1 MSLVNYNVVELVD
14 SPVIKKMRY
23 YGKHLP
29 VPTDT
34 DCRLLVL
41 EHCLQKGVRVIPTP
55 LDVQRNKISWMG
67 FQNEIYYPESMFR
80 WVDDTE
86 LPELWGLV
94 FKHFEQMQDW
104 IAADLQQKVN
114 LMSDSDRMKYFFNR
128 QSSTRSIWSDKHP
141 FVYGIAASNAE
152 KISYMTIP
160 KLSSFVLHQASAI
173 EHINEDNM
181 KEELLDPAIRR
192 SLCMMA
198 SPYKLVELDDFA
210 VSNHEVELFA
220 NILAMDSIAESYYI
234 EIEDD
239 VKKYMHA
246 SSYSEEWSEHG
257 GEYTGTLGAGCMRY
271 DRCQP
276 FLDIYEDCEHCK
288 ILVMKDDDGRIVARA
303 LLWQNVNVH
312 RRVRTINIMDRV
324 YTLRNAYEPLMI
336 QWAKD
341 NGYHYKKQQSY
352 NSAVLIN
359 PTTGKEMR
367 GQVRI
372 PIEWPEDGYEK
383 LPYIDTYAH
392 IYPELGFMSNSA
404 RVKPIDTLS
413 IKRINPRSTD
423 GYYREMRNY
432 V

>member
-1 MSLVNYNVVELVD
+1 MSIVNYNVVELVD

-41 EHCLQKGVRVIPTP
+41 EHCLQKGVRVIPLP
-55 LDVQRNKISWMG
+55 LDVQRNKISWLG

-80 WVDDTE
+80 WVGEEE

-94 FKHFEQMQDW
+94 FKHFEEMQNW
-104 IAADLQQKVN
+104 ITDDLRQKVDLLGN
-114 LMSDSDRMKYFFNR
+114 NRMKDYFYR
-128 QSSTRSIWSDKHP
+128 LTRNVYSDKHP

-152 KISYMTIP
+152 KISYITIP
-160 KLSSFVLHQASAI
+160 KLSSFVLHQALVV
-173 EHINEDNM
+173 EHIHEDNM
-181 KEELLDPAIRR
+181 KEELLDPSIRR

-198 SPYKLVELDDFA
+198 SPYKLMEIDDYA
-210 VSNHEVELFA
+210 VSNREIEELA
-220 NILAMDSIAESYYI
+220 GILAIDNIAESYYI

-239 VKKYMHA
+239 VKAYMHE
-246 SSYSEEWSEHG
+246 SSYSDEWHGHG
-257 GEYTGTLGAGCMRY
+257 GDYTGTLGAGCMRY

-288 ILVMKDDDGRIVARA
+288 ILVMKDQSGGIVARA
-303 LLWQNVNVH
+303 LLWQDVSVH

-324 YTLRNAYEPLMI
+324 YTLRNVYEPLMI
-336 QWAKD
+336 KWAKD
-341 NGYHYKKQQSY
+341 NGYYYKKQQSY

-359 PTTGKEMR
+359 PETGKEMR

-372 PIEWPEDGYEK
+372 PIEWPEDGYDR
-383 LPYIDTYAH
+383 LPYIDTYQH

-404 RVKPIDTLS
+404 RVRPDEGSTIRL
-413 IKRINPRSTD
+413 NPRSTD
-423 GYYREMRNY
+423 GYYRQLRNY
-432 V
+432 A

>member
-1 MSLVNYNVVELVD
+1 MSIVNYNVVELVD

-41 EHCLQKGVRVIPTP
+41 DHCLQKGVRVIPTP
-55 LDVQRNKISWMG
+55 LDVQRNKISWLG
-67 FQNEIYYPESMFR
+67 FQNETYYPESMFR
-80 WVDDTE
+80 WVGDE
-86 LPELWGLV
+86 EHPELWGLV

-104 IAADLQQKVN
+104 ITADLQQKVN
-114 LMSDSDRMKYFFNR
+114 LMSDSNRMKNFFNR
-128 QSSTRSIWSDKHP
+128 QASTRAVCSARHP

-160 KLSSFVLHQASAI
+160 KLSSFVLHQALAVD
-173 EHINEDNM
+173 HIHEGNM
-181 KEELLDPAIRR
+181 KEVLLDPALRR

-210 VSNHEVELFA
+210 ISNHEVELFA
-220 NILAMDSIAESYYI
+220 NILAMDNIAESYYI

-239 VKKYMHA
+239 VKHYMHE
-246 SSYSEEWSEHG
+246 SSYSNEWHEHG
-257 GEYTGTLGAGCMRY
+257 GDYTGTLGAGCMRY

-288 ILVMKDDDGRIVARA
+288 ILVMKDQDGGIVARA
-303 LLWQNVNVH
+303 LLWQNVSVH
-312 RRVRTINIMDRV
+312 RRVNTINIMDRV

-341 NGYHYKKQQSY
+341 NGYHYKKLQSY

-372 PIEWPEDGYEK
+372 PIEWPENGYNK

-392 IYPELGFMSNSA
+392 IYPELGFMSNSS
-404 RVKPIDTLS
+404 RVRPIDTAS
-413 IKRINPRSTD
+413 IRRINPRSTD
-423 GYYREMRNY
+423 GYYREVRNY
-432 V
+432 A